1 MEADTP
7 KLADGTDLLAAPW
20 PGRDQAT
27 RHPAGG
33 AADAASA
40 VSDIYQAHA
49 VGLIRLAVVMLG
61 DRAAAED
68 AVQDA
73 FSGLDRRWNHLTD
86 TSRALS
92 YVRSAILNRCRSE
105 LRRRIRAEQ
114 RAARQ
119 AAPPDAAS
127 AEVMALISEEHRA
140 VLLALRRLPPRQ
152 REALVLRFYLD
163 LAETE
168 IAAVMGVAQGTV
180 KSTTSRGLSA
190 LAQLLHEDAR

>member
-1 MEADTP
+1 VEAKTP
-7 KLADGTDLLAAPW
+7 QLADDADLLTAPRKDR
-20 PGRDQAT
+20 GQAT
-27 RHPAGG
+27 LHSIKG
-33 AADAASA
+33 APDAASA
-40 VSDIYQAHA
+40 VSTLYQAHA
-49 VGLIRLAVVMLG
+49 VGMIRLAVVMLG

-68 AVQDA
+68 VVQDV
-73 FSGLDRRWNHLTD
+73 FSGLYRRWNHLAD
-86 TSRALS
+86 NSNAVS

-127 AEVMALISEEHRA
+127 AEVMALISEEHSA
-140 VLLALRRLPPRQ
+140 VLRALRELPPRQ

-163 LAETE
+163 LPETE
-168 IAAVMGVAQGTV
+168 IAAAMGVAVGTV

-190 LAQLLHEDAR
+190 LAQLLNEDTQ

>member
-1 MEADTP
+1 MEANTHQ
-7 KLADGTDLLAAPW
+7 LADGADLLTAPRKGRGQATIYPAKAAP
-20 PGRDQAT
+20 D
-27 RHPAGG
+27 GG
-33 AADAASA
+33 AAVSA
-40 VSDIYQAHA
+40 LYQAHA

-68 AVQDA
+68 VVQDA
-73 FSGLDRRWNHLTD
+73 FSGLYRRWNHLAD
-86 TSRALS
+86 NSNALS

-119 AAPPDAAS
+119 AALPDAAS
-127 AEVMALISEEHRA
+127 AEAIALISEEHNA
-140 VLLALRRLPPRQ
+140 VLRALRELPPRQ

-163 LAETE
+163 LPETE
-168 IAAVMGVAQGTV
+168 IAATMGITAGTV

-190 LAQLLHEDAR
+190 LAQLLEEDAR